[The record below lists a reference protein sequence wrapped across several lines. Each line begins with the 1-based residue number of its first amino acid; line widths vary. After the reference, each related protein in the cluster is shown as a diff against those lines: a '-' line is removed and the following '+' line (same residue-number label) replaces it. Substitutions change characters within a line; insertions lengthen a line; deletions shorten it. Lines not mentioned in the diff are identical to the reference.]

1 MARQYSLTVKK
12 IKMKA
17 NPKPQKKHYRLAA
30 KRIAFQ
36 QAMLTASIVTTI
48 TAVGYFLALS
58 KNALLLWGIEF
69 FIVLI
74 ISYKAAIKRLYRD
87 AADLLKDE

>member
-1 MARQYSLTVKK
+1 MAKRYSLTIKRA
-12 IKMKA
+12 KMK
-17 NPKPQKKHYRLAA
+17 PKPQKRHYRLAA

-69 FIVLI
+69 FVVLLI
-74 ISYKAAIKRLYRD
+74 AYRSRLHRLYED
-87 AADLLKDE
+87 AKDLLEDED